1 MTLFK
6 TEDIKRYFGILE
18 KLGRGTETK
27 YDGKCQKE
35 IFVRRTLDK
44 WFKNKDIV
52 LYDINESEI
61 EFLNY
66 LHIISIRYHLGYSDE
81 IDVTA
86 LSYNKN
92 YQWELK
98 KIGYNDAL
106 DLEGVWSENSD
117 VHKKVLELT
126 SHLSLPNREY
136 VYQTYDWSLYPK
148 RVRDKERAK
157 EKIKGKHSFFGRTIR
172 SVEKQVKEFRQN
184 SKIMIGELLEIK
196 ETNN

>member
-6 TEDIKRYFGILE
+6 TEDVKRYFSILE
-18 KLGRGTETK
+18 KLGRVTEAK

-35 IFVRRTLDK
+35 IFVKRTLNK

-52 LYDINESEI
+52 LYDINESGI

-66 LHIISIRYHLGYSDE
+66 LHISSIHYYLGYSDE
-81 IDVTA
+81 INVTV
-86 LSYNKN
+86 LSYNKG

-98 KIGYNDAL
+98 KIGHNDAL
-106 DLEGVWSENSD
+106 DLEGIWSENTEIHS
-117 VHKKVLELT
+117 KVLNLT
-126 SHLSLPNREY
+126 STLNIPIKEY

-148 RVRDKERAK
+148 RVRDEEKAK
-157 EKIKGKHSFFGRTIR
+157 EKIKGIHSFFGRTIR
-172 SVEKQVKEFRQN
+172 SVDKQIKDFREN

-196 ETNN
+196 EIDN